1 MSTFSVRRR
10 VQSFVFA
17 FQGARTLLGTQH
29 NAWIHAGATIA
40 VIIGGVICRVSRPE
54 WTSLIFAV
62 ALVWMAESLNTA
74 IEFLGD
80 EVSEERR
87 ERIRKAKD
95 VGAFGVLV
103 GAIAAVAIGCL
114 VFLPYLLPAK

>member
-1 MSTFSVRRR
+1 

-40 VIIGGVICRVSRPE
+40 VIIGGVICRVSKPE
-54 WTSLIFAV
+54 WTSLIFAI

-87 ERIRKAKD
+87 VRIRKAKD

-103 GAIAAVAIGCL
+103 GAIAAVAIGCI
-114 VFLPYLLPAK
+114 VFLPHLLPAK